1 MNMYTNFLHMQF
13 ELREMKRRQE
23 EAEAEERARKEAEE
37 AERRA
42 ALEAAQAEPVE
53 SDKPDAGS
61 PTEEEKPGNPNIFNT
76 FDILKKVYIF
86 NVQLKYTLI
95 ITVSNIKILQ
105 S

>member
-1 MNMYTNFLHMQF
+1 MQF

-23 EAEAEERARKEAEE
+23 EAEAEERARREAEE

-61 PTEEEKPGNPNIFNT
+61 PTEEEKPGKLRIFNT
-76 FDILKKVYIF
+76 FNILKYF
-86 NVQLKYTLI
+86 NIQLKYTLI
-95 ITVSNIKILQ
+95 ITVSSNIETR
-105 S
+105 SYV